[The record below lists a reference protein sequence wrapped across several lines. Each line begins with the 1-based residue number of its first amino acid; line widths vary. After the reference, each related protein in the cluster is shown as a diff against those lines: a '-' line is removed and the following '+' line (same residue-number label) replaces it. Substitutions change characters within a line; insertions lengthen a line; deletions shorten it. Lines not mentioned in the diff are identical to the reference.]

1 MIIINGGKETAI
13 NSVVLLTAELQAA
26 PYPACFLLREGTQ
39 TGGVQMLPS
48 DPQQYLVSA
57 LVGIQSVVTF

>member
-1 MIIINGGKETAI
+1 MIIINGGKEPTI

-39 TGGVQMLPS
+39 TGGVQMLS
-48 DPQQYLVSA
+48 ADLQQCLLSA
-57 LVGIQSVVTF
+57 LVGIQSVAF